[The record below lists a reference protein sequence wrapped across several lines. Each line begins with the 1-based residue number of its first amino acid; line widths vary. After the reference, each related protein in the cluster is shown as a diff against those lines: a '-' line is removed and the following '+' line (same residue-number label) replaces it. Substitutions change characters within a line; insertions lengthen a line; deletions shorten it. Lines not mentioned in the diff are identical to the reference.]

1 MHCEMKGLQDYRER
15 SSMGGSKGNAPAGGS
30 TSARRGR
37 ALLNAEDA
45 AEIERTFLV
54 SGDVEVHSEIHLGVY
69 SLSVQETII
78 RTQGRFSPS
87 DSKGAGAV
95 PHNPCG
101 LPRAFQKD
109 KAWELPPDRRHGWFY
124 SMKAMKSTKTRFVVK
139 FLSEVISA
147 YGSPF
152 RVITDKGTAFTA
164 KKFRQ
169 FCRAHQINHVEVA
182 VATPRA
188 NGQVERLNR
197 SVLSALATT
206 SKSEDT
212 WDTVVNNVQFAIN
225 NTVNKT
231 TNRTP
236 SELLMGYKPNPSGLF
251 KVIPDL
257 NDVIRDLEALRK
269 ETQMRIAA
277 EQEHQKRYF
286 DEKRK
291 PPHQYQVNDQVLVA
305 TNPTAD
311 GSSRKLTDKLM
322 GPLVVTGILPND
334 RYLVED
340 LPGSVR
346 SARTKYRNVVA
357 VDRMRPFVAAGD
369 LSESSGEDNES
380 DQVAQLG

>member
-1 MHCEMKGLQDYRER
+1 
-15 SSMGGSKGNAPAGGS
+15 
-30 TSARRGR
+30 
-37 ALLNAEDA
+37 
-45 AEIERTFLV
+45 
-54 SGDVEVHSEIHLGVY
+54 
-69 SLSVQETII
+69 
-78 RTQGRFSPS
+78 
-87 DSKGAGAV
+87 
-95 PHNPCG
+95 
-101 LPRAFQKD
+101 
-109 KAWELPPDRRHGWFY
+109 
-124 SMKAMKSTKTRFVVK
+124 
-139 FLSEVISA
+139 
-147 YGSPF
+147 
-152 RVITDKGTAFTA
+152 
-164 KKFRQ
+164 
-169 FCRAHQINHVEVA
+169 
-182 VATPRA
+182 
-188 NGQVERLNR
+188 
-197 SVLSALATT
+197 VLSALATT

-236 SELLMGYKPNPSGLF
+236 SELLMGYKLNPSGFF

-257 NDVIRDLEALRK
+257 NDIIRDLEALRK

-305 TNPTAD
+305 TNPTTD
-311 GSSRKLTDKLM
+311 SSSRKLTDKLM

-346 SARTKYRNVVA
+346 SARAKYRNVVA

-380 DQVAQLG
+380 DQVAQLV